1 MRFWLV
7 CLGGAVGT
15 GARYLLGTW
24 AARTFGPAFPVGTL
38 MINVIGSF
46 LIVIVMSLSLQRGII
61 PADVRLV
68 LTTGVMGGFTTY
80 SSFNYETLRLF
91 ADGSRGL
98 RCCTWVARCSVASRP
113 GCWRTGCCASC
124 LSVHQGSRG

>member
-7 CLGGAVGT
+7 CLGGACGT

-38 MINVIGSF
+38 MINIIGSF
-46 LIVIVMSLSLQRGII
+46 LIVIIMGLSLQRGII

-91 ADGSRGL
+91 ADGSRGFALLYLGGTVFGCFAAGLLAYGLL
-98 RCCTWVARCSVASRP
+98 RLLP
-113 GCWRTGCCASC
+113 
-124 LSVHQGSRG
+124 

>member
-1 MRFWLV
+1 
-7 CLGGAVGT
+7 
-15 GARYLLGTW
+15 
-24 AARTFGPAFPVGTL
+24 

-46 LIVIVMSLSLQRGII
+46 LIVIIMSLSLQRGII

-91 ADGSRGL
+91 ADGSRAFAVLYVGGTLFGCLTAGL
-98 RCCTWVARCSVASRP
+98 LAYGLLRLLP
-113 GCWRTGCCASC
+113 
-124 LSVHQGSRG
+124 

>member
-1 MRFWLV
+1 MIQARFWMV

-24 AARTFGPAFPVGTL
+24 VARTFGAVFPFGTL
-38 MINVIGSF
+38 IINALGSF
-46 LIVIVMSLSLQRGII
+46 LIVIIMGLSLEKGVV

-80 SSFNYETLRLF
+80 SSFNYETIRLF
-91 ADGSRGL
+91 EQGTRGL
-98 RCCTWVARCSVASRP
+98 AFAYLGATVI
-113 GCWRTGCCASC
+113 GC
-124 LSVHQGSRG
+124 LLLGSLAAFLVRLVPAG